1 MNRSTPSWRRAARR
15 IDLGFGGA
23 LENELPHRA
32 LSAPDAP
39 SSPGEIALFRSTSA
53 HSYSLQSAKTSDLR
67 NVEQWVQNEIR
78 RLGLKTG
85 ETTRMVAMP
94 TDLKLEGYLLI
105 DDQPIHVDDLMV
117 YVTPG
122 GGTCLIHSFL
132 TSLSPSYRTL
142 SSEDK
147 VRVGEWYRRLLGE
160 EQVHS
165 LIRCQGSEGCYYP
178 GLTIGIGELIAQFL
192 DVNVIF
198 ISSSGI
204 DVNPSDLR
212 AERVDVMILY
222 HNGHFD
228 AIELPFPEPSDEQHR
243 RRVRSEFHESLQFI
257 QPVDGRWLE
266 DEQHLLE
273 RPSIAEMRKMLTQL
287 GMVTESDPDLVVENI
302 YFMVFMNGGQTRRYP
317 RRSPRLSP
325 RRSPRRHSPK
335 RRSADTGHATTRS
348 RIGRLVVSS
357 ATTPR
362 RSR

>member
-1 MNRSTPSWRRAARR
+1 MNRSTPIRRRAARR

-78 RLGLKTG
+78 RLGLKMG
-85 ETTRMVAMP
+85 ETTRMVPMP
-94 TDLKLEGYLLI
+94 IKLDGHLVI
-105 DDQPIHVDDLMV
+105 DDQPLRVEDLKV
-117 YVTPG
+117 YATPG

-142 SSEDK
+142 SSADK

-160 EQVHS
+160 EQVDS
-165 LIRCQGSEGCYYP
+165 LIRCQGSNGCYYP
-178 GLTIGIGELIAQFL
+178 SLTIETGHLIAQFL

-198 ISSSGI
+198 ITSTGV
-204 DVNPSDLR
+204 DVKQSYLR
-212 AERVDVMILY
+212 ADREDVMILY
-222 HNGHFD
+222 HNGHFE
-228 AIELPFPEPSDEQHR
+228 AIELPFPEPSDEQHG
-243 RRVRSEFHESLQFI
+243 RRVRSAFHESLKFFE
-257 QPVDGRWLE
+257 PVEGRWFE
-266 DEQHLLE
+266 DVDRRFKLY
-273 RPSIAEMRKMLTQL
+273 SIAEMREYLTEI
-287 GMVTESDPDLVVENI
+287 GMVNPLDSDEYVRQLFYMEFI
-302 YFMVFMNGGQTRRYP
+302 MNGGQA
-317 RRSPRLSP
+317 

-335 RRSADTGHATTRS
+335 RRSFGQHGTRNYALS
-348 RIGRLVVSS
+348 NRTIGEQW
-357 ATTPR
+357 TTPR